1 MLARKKYTALQKEYA
16 KELRRI
22 KSGISR
28 NISHG
33 YVYNKI
39 PQMPKRVTKK
49 SLERIKQK
57 KPLDYAIKTARIDVE
72 TGERVKAKNF
82 KPVVPIQ
89 TKPTKEIKTSES
101 TLKESEPYVM
111 PYDSFSTNIIK
122 EFKNS
127 FAYFPAPIRNK
138 LLAWINTLENEQ
150 GEESV
155 VEMILNSDEHLTE
168 YLSRVGYDSES
179 AIAEY
184 CSAMM
189 EYLPDA
195 SEQYK
200 KDLMDMFENEEIGYD
215 IE

>member
-1 MLARKKYTALQKEYA
+1 MANKYTPLQKEYE

-22 KSGISR
+22 KRGISR

-49 SLERIKQK
+49 SLEKIKQK

-82 KPVVPIQ
+82 KPVVPTQ

-101 TLKESEPYVM
+101 TLKELEPYVM

-168 YLSRVGYDSES
+168 YLNRVGYDSES

-195 SEQYK
+195 SEHYK
-200 KDLMDMFENEEIGYD
+200 KDLMELFENEEIGYD

>member
-1 MLARKKYTALQKEYA
+1 MLARKKYTPLQKEYA

-57 KPLDYAIKTARIDVE
+57 KPLDYAIKTARMDVE
-72 TGERVKAKNF
+72 TGEKVKAKNF

-101 TLKESEPYVM
+101 TLPETEPYVM
-111 PYDSFSTNIIK
+111 LYETFGTSIIKHFRDSFS
-122 EFKNS
+122 
-127 FAYFPAPIRNK
+127 YFPAKIRYK
-138 LLAWINTLENEQ
+138 ILAWLNALVRQQ
-150 GEESV
+150 GEEDV
-155 VEMILNSDEHLTE
+155 AEMIMNSDERLSD
-168 YLSRVGYDSES
+168 YLNRLAYDSEA

-189 EYLPDA
+189 EYLPNA

-200 KDLMDMFENEEIGYD
+200 KDLMDAFEYEEIGYD

>member
-1 MLARKKYTALQKEYA
+1 MLARKKYTPLQKEYA

-22 KSGISR
+22 KRGISR

-57 KPLDYAIKTARIDVE
+57 KPLDYAIKTARVYVE
-72 TGERVKAKNF
+72 TGEKVKAKNF
-82 KPVVPIQ
+82 KPIVPIQ

-101 TLKESEPYVM
+101 TLPESEPYVM
-111 PYDSFSTNIIK
+111 LYETFSPSIVKHFKDSFSYYPARIRDKII
-122 EFKNS
+122 
-127 FAYFPAPIRNK
+127 
-138 LLAWINTLENEQ
+138 AWVNTLIREQ
-150 GEESV
+150 GEEAV
-155 VEMILNSDEHLTE
+155 AEMIMTSDERLSD
-168 YLSRVGYDSES
+168 YLNRLAYDSEA
-179 AIAEY
+179 AIVEY

-189 EYLPDA
+189 EYLPNV

-200 KDLMDMFENEEIGYD
+200 KDLMDMFEYEEIGYD

>member
-1 MLARKKYTALQKEYA
+1 MLARKKYTQLQKEYA

-22 KSGISR
+22 KRGISR

-33 YVYNKI
+33 YIYNKT

-57 KPLDYAIKTARIDVE
+57 KPLDYAIKTARIDVI
-72 TGERVKAKNF
+72 TGELVKAKNF

-101 TLKESEPYVM
+101 TVKESEPYVM

-127 FAYFPAPIRNK
+127 FAYFPATIRNK

-155 VEMILNSDEHLTE
+155 VEMILNSDEHLTD
-168 YLSRVGYDSES
+168 YLNRVGYDSES

>member
-1 MLARKKYTALQKEYA
+1 MAKKYTPLQKEYA

-22 KSGISR
+22 KSGILR

-39 PQMPKRVTKK
+39 PQMPKRVTRK
-49 SLERIKQK
+49 SLEKIKQK
-57 KPLDYAIKTARIDVE
+57 KPLDYAIKTVRIDLE

-82 KPVVPIQ
+82 KPLVPIQ

-127 FAYFPAPIRNK
+127 FTYFPPPIRNK
-138 LLAWINTLENEQ
+138 LLAWINTLINEQ

-155 VEMILNSDEHLTE
+155 VEMILNSDEHLTD
-168 YLSRVGYDSES
+168 YLNRVGYDSES
-179 AIAEY
+179 AISEY
-184 CSAMM
+184 ASAMM